1 MKLPFVIQE
10 RQGSIIRD
18 REGHWVKGFS
28 RSIGFTSSIMV
39 ELWALRD
46 GLRLDSQLGIQN
58 LEVEMDAKV
67 IVDLINS
74 NANYNRAYSPL
85 LHDCRLLLGRF
96 PQVRVAHVFRKANKC
111 VNALTKRGCSS
122 QEDFVVFDT
131 HPPTPPPPPG

>member
-1 MKLPFVIQE
+1 MEGWYKLNTDEASFGNP
-10 RQGSIIRD
+10 RKARGGSIIRD

-28 RSIGFTSSIMV
+28 RSIGFTSNIMA

-46 GLRLDSQLGIQN
+46 GLRLANQLGIQN

-74 NANYNRAYSPL
+74 NVNHNRAYSPL

-96 PQVRVAHVFRKANKC
+96 P
-111 VNALTKRGCSS
+111 
-122 QEDFVVFDT
+122 
-131 HPPTPPPPPG
+131 